1 MDVKSEIKKYIS
13 YPMLL
18 IGSGTFTGVMGWM
31 GLANA
36 AESLIFFIGAS
47 LLSLTGSMTTL
58 CGLMSLEKFPPN
70 KQKIRQLKFD
80 ISKHIK
86 INYPTYIIDVEKTKQ
101 KYKELYEQLQSI
113 RTYFEVFQQEVRN
126 LRSKLRHIDNQLQ
139 QNLKNNAPI
148 IDNDTAD
155 AIARKL
161 LWSEKQIQ
169 LAELS
174 EEFEKFTQ
182 SFSSI
187 DLERYR
193 DELTYVSGH
202 LIKLEQGME
211 YYRELMILC
220 SQSSTKYDNIINA
233 KKRVEK
239 VDALISHQEKRLQDL
254 ESEMDTKCEEVK
266 IELSLFR
273 ERLED
278 FKIDGN

>member
-1 MDVKSEIKKYIS
+1 MDTKTEIKKYFS
-13 YPMLL
+13 YPLLL
-18 IGSGTFTGVMGWM
+18 IGSGSFLGVLGWM

-36 AESLIFFIGAS
+36 AESIIFFIGSS

-58 CGLMSLEKFPPN
+58 CGLMSLERFPPS

-80 ISKHIK
+80 ISKHLK
-86 INYPTYIIDVEKTKQ
+86 IHYPTYIIEVEKCKQ
-101 KYKELYEQLQSI
+101 KYKELYEHLRSI
-113 RTYFEVFQQEVRN
+113 RTYFEAYRQEVRN
-126 LRSKLRHIDNQLQ
+126 LRSELTHIDKQLQ
-139 QNLKNNAPI
+139 QNLKDNAPI
-148 IDNDTAD
+148 IDNDSAD

-169 LAELS
+169 LAELN
-174 EEFEKFTQ
+174 EEFEKLTR

-193 DELTYVSGH
+193 DELTYISGDT
-202 LIKLEQGME
+202 IQLEQGME

-239 VDALISHQEKRLQDL
+239 VDSLISRQEKRLEDL
-254 ESEMDTKCEEVK
+254 ESQMDTKSEEIK
-266 IELSLFR
+266 FELSQFR

-278 FKIDGN
+278 FRSDID